1 MLAGFSSGVEGIH
14 QVWRS
19 SNQNYG
25 LQKIKANYLR
35 QKKKKLLPNKMEMD
49 KNIFALNMSYPEI
62 QMMLLE
68 SSLIF
73 AEQCSPVCLLYSQ
86 ALLCGK
92 QPLTHI
98 LPGS

>member
-14 QVWRS
+14 QVWSS

-35 QKKKKLLPNKMEMD
+35 QKKKLLPNKMEMD
-49 KNIFALNMSYPEI
+49 KNIFVLNMSYPDI
-62 QMMLLE
+62 QIMLLE

-73 AEQCSPVCLLYSQ
+73 SEQCSPVCLLYSQ

-92 QPLTHI
+92 QPLAHI